1 MLEFVFE
8 ALLVG
13 VSILILWFAIYVIV
27 KLFKGQN

>member
-1 MLEFVFE
+1 VLEFVFE